1 MSDRPKLPENPPFAK
16 GPYWVNGAMW
26 ICGVDAYGGT
36 CHIADMRGW
45 GYLTGHGMALALS
58 NDDAFNAQKD
68 TANWIVAAMNAYAQP
83 APVTVQEVL
92 SNPLKDRGKMIKPFP
107 GAPAGGYPLTPSPAE
122 SAEAT
127 PVTVEEAARELV
139 EEVGFFLRAFDVGK
153 PYHADPMRDA
163 LGRALRTL
171 AGEKP

>member
-16 GPYWVNGAMW
+16 GPYWVNGAIW

-83 APVTVQEVL
+83 APV
-92 SNPLKDRGKMIKPFP
+92 M
-107 GAPAGGYPLTPSPAE
+107 
-122 SAEAT
+122 
-127 PVTVEEAARELV
+127 VEEAARELV

-153 PYHADPMRDA
+153 PYHADRMRDA
-163 LGRALRTL
+163 LGRALRAL

>member
-83 APVTVQEVL
+83 APVTL
-92 SNPLKDRGKMIKPFP
+92 
-107 GAPAGGYPLTPSPAE
+107 
-122 SAEAT
+122 
-127 PVTVEEAARELV
+127 EEAARVADLV
-139 EEVGFFLRAFDVGK
+139 SAVSAEIEARNLYLSTAPDRGGTNGTKGQRKKNLENAQLVTLFALRA
-153 PYHADPMRDA
+153 
-163 LGRALRTL
+163 L
-171 AGEKP
+171 AGDKP

>member
-83 APVTVQEVL
+83 APVTV
-92 SNPLKDRGKMIKPFP
+92 
-107 GAPAGGYPLTPSPAE
+107 
-122 SAEAT
+122 
-127 PVTVEEAARELV
+127 EEAARVLLDDSGRIGV
-139 EEVGFFLRAFDVGK
+139 M
-153 PYHADPMRDA
+153 MRKIVA
-163 LGRALRTL
+163 LAGVATEDFPDRCALPIVTNASPTMGEARALRAL
-171 AGEKP
+171 AGEKPNE